1 MRPHSLALCT
11 QACVFP
17 TAIAYAETVF
27 PVQGK
32 HVTVFVIGSATGEM
46 LLPFIISTLFGGNVD
61 TTTGAVGS
69 SAGGDG
75 KSAGPIVMMW
85 IVCVATCAN
94 MAVYLLLVRRGAA
107 LSAGI
112 AAAASRAAEGGQ
124 LPPQPQKQLA

>member
-1 MRPHSLALCT
+1 MLRRPPP

-32 HVTVFVIGSATGEM
+32 HVTVFVVGSATGEM
-46 LLPFIISTLFGGNVD
+46 LLPFVISTLFGGAVD
-61 TTTGAVGS
+61 TTTGAVS
-69 SAGGDG
+69 SSNDG

-94 MAVYLLLVRRGAA
+94 MAVYALLVRRGAA

-112 AAAASRAAEGGQ
+112 AAAASRAADGAQ
-124 LPPQPQKQLA
+124 PQPQKQIAAA

>member
-1 MRPHSLALCT
+1 M

-61 TTTGAVGS
+61 TTTGEVGS
-69 SAGGDG
+69 SSSGGDG
-75 KSAGPIVMMW
+75 KSAPGPIVMMW

-112 AAAASRAAEGGQ
+112 AAAAKSAAVGQ
-124 LPPQPQKQLA
+124 LPPPQPLKQLA

>member
-1 MRPHSLALCT
+1 V

-61 TTTGAVGS
+61 TTTGEVGS
-69 SAGGDG
+69 SSSGGDG
-75 KSAGPIVMMW
+75 KSAPGPIVMMW

-112 AAAASRAAEGGQ
+112 AAAAKSAADGQ
-124 LPPQPQKQLA
+124 LPPPQPLKQLA